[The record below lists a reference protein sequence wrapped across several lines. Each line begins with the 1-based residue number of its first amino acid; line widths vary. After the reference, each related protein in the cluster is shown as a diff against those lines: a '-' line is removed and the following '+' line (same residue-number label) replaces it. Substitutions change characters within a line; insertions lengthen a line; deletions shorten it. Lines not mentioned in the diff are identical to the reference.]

1 MKIRNLDANG
11 DWTFGQGLSNYISGN
26 AGIGLNI
33 STRIKSW
40 VNDCFFAM
48 NAGIDWKTRLGSK
61 NQKALLEADLKRI
74 ILTSYGVTGIN
85 SISVSYNSLTRAF
98 SVDYDISTIFSKSYQ
113 QSVTQGVTQ
122 NA

>member
-48 NAGIDWKTRLGSK
+48 NAGVDWKTRLGSK
-61 NQKALLEADLKRI
+61 NQQSLLEADLKRI
-74 ILTSYGVTGIN
+74 ILSSFGVTGITAF
-85 SISVSYNSLTRAF
+85 SVSVDVKTRAF
-98 SVDYDISTIFSKSYQ
+98 TVNYTINTIFSQGYQ

>member
-1 MKIRNLDANG
+1 MKFRNLDANG
-11 DWTFGQGLSNYISGN
+11 DWTFGQGLSNYVTGN
-26 AGIGLNI
+26 TAIGLNI

-61 NQKALLEADLKRI
+61 TQITLLESDLKRI
-74 ILTSYGVTGIN
+74 ILSSYGVTAI
-85 SISVSYNSLTRAF
+85 TAF
-98 SVDYDISTIFSKSYQ
+98 SFSVNEQTREYTVNYTINTIFSQGYQ

>member
-33 STRIKSW
+33 STRLKSW
-40 VNDCFFAM
+40 LNDCFFAM
-48 NAGIDWKTRLGSK
+48 NAGVDWKTRLGAK
-61 NQKALLEADLKRI
+61 NQQSLLEADLKRI
-74 ILTSYGVTGIN
+74 ILSSFGVTGITAF
-85 SISVSYNSLTRAF
+85 SVSYDAATRAF
-98 SVDYDISTIFSKSYQ
+98 TVNYTINTIFSKGYQ